1 MTSQI
6 TVHNLAVLEQEQR
19 WLDLLDAAKRFTNY
33 GNDQQAFGH
42 YYQGI
47 AYHEL
52 KQQSNAMMSF
62 DKAISLDSSNALFYN
77 AKGLLLRDQR
87 NYEKAIEQFELAA
100 DRKPEILNPIVNK
113 AQALSLLNRNEEAIV
128 IYNKMLQQYPGYI
141 PAMIF
146 KAESLKELNRYEEA
160 LKVYDDAIAQ
170 EPNAADLVF
179 NKGNIYANQN
189 KMEAALDC
197 YNKAVKLDPQFP
209 DAYYHIGLVNQRLG
223 RYQDALTNFER
234 AIERESPTPMARIAL
249 ADLHHQF
256 GDETKAMQIMNDA
269 VERYP
274 NSPFAHYNRGVF
286 KLGQGQIDESSRDF
300 VNAIQNLDEP
310 EVAKG
315 QIFRYSADNER
326 ELNRVNQSLS
336 QRAAGSQSIT
346 VNFPS
351 LVDGL
356 LVKKENQADI
366 GNNIKVIKERIYSLE
381 SSAEGRRK
389 LDAEL
394 VALQQSNPQLYE
406 YVLTLLRLERNYLYN
421 TNFGIPKASYAL
433 TSVNFLR
440 GGRELPALDSYSA
453 GDRAV
458 ELITKSTGSNMS
470 TAEFLERARA
480 SLIANRNGF
489 DPEET
494 HFQIAEHILNKV
506 HTSDSKAIQIKAY
519 SQDPRQG
526 QFINSILDR
535 YPTLKSDVS
544 SPAVAVALRDF
555 VLMNSN
561 LVNNSSVS
569 DYSRRLY
576 EKNFET
582 VYNSGAY
589 ENLSENNLQGGAID
603 NFQSFSKINVSR
615 NIFVTIKLQNSH
627 GAVSGSKFYIATL
640 LSYKGVVKTTIP
652 LKSVEFPDVYVS
664 PAQTLTNELEF
675 EFEIPDALI
684 RRDAFPN
691 TYMRILVL
699 KQKPDR
705 EQKKKFEEW
714 IALSALTNQPRKIGS
729 FKQRKNFSSKLID
742 VLITG
747 IIPKA

>member
-19 WLDLLDAAKRFTNY
+19 WLDLLDAAKRFTSY
-33 GNDQQAFGH
+33 ATDQQAFGY

-52 KQQSNAMMSF
+52 KEPANALLSF

-77 AKGLLLRDQR
+77 AKGLLLRDQK

-160 LKVYDDAIAQ
+160 LRVYDEAIAQ

-189 KMEAALDC
+189 NMEAALDC
-197 YNKAVKLDPQFP
+197 YNRAVKLDPQFP

-223 RYQDALTNFER
+223 RYQEAVTNYER

-249 ADLHHQF
+249 ADLYRQT
-256 GDETKAMQIMNDA
+256 GDDAKAMHIMNDA
-269 VERYP
+269 VDRYP
-274 NSPFAHYNRGVF
+274 NSPFAHYNRAVF
-286 KLGQGQIDESSRDF
+286 KLGQGQIDDSSRDF
-300 VNAIQNLDEP
+300 VNAVQKLDEP
-310 EVAKG
+310 DVAKK
-315 QIFRYSADNER
+315 QILRYVAENEH
-326 ELNRVNQSLS
+326 ELNRVSQNLA
-336 QRAAGSQSIT
+336 QRASGSQAIK

-351 LVDGL
+351 LTDGL
-356 LVKKENQADI
+356 FVKKENQADI
-366 GNNIKVIKERIYSLE
+366 GNNIKVIKERIWGLE
-381 SSAEGRRK
+381 SNAEKRRK

-394 VALQQSNPQLYE
+394 VALQQTNPQLYE
-406 YVLTLLRLERNYLYN
+406 YVLTLLRLERNFLYN
-421 TNFGIPKASYAL
+421 TNFNIPKSSQAL
-433 TSVNFLR
+433 TNVNFLR
-440 GGRELPALDSYSA
+440 GGRELPALDTYSS

-458 ELITKSTGSNMS
+458 ELITKSTGSSLS
-470 TAEFLERARA
+470 TGEFLERARA
-480 SLIANRNGF
+480 ALLANRVSY

-494 HFQIAEHILNKV
+494 HFQIAEAVLNKV
-506 HTSDSKAIQIKAY
+506 HTSDAKAVQIRVY
-519 SQDPRQG
+519 NQDPRQG
-526 QFINSILDR
+526 QFVNSVLER

-544 SPAVAVALRDF
+544 SSATAVALRDF
-555 VLMNSN
+555 ILLNSN
-561 LVNNSSVS
+561 LVNNSNVS

-582 VYNSGAY
+582 VYSSGVY
-589 ENLSENNLQGGAID
+589 ENVGENNLQGGAID
-603 NFQSFSKINVSR
+603 NFQSFSKVNASR
-615 NIFVTIKLQNSH
+615 NILVTVRLQNTQ
-627 GAVSGSKFYIATL
+627 GAVSDSKFYIATL
-640 LSYKGVVKTTIP
+640 LSYKGALNTPIP
-652 LKSVEFPDVYVS
+652 QKSADFPEVYVS
-664 PAQTLTNELEF
+664 AAQALANEIEY

-684 RRDAFPN
+684 RRDVYQN
-691 TYMRILVL
+691 TYMRLLVL

-705 EQKKKFEEW
+705 EQKKKLELW
-714 IALSALTNQPRKIGS
+714 VALSAITSQPRKIGY
-729 FKQRKNFSSKLID
+729 FKQRNTLSSKPID
-742 VLITG
+742 VILSG
-747 IIPKA
+747 IVPKA